1 MIGFTSSQ
9 RYYLSRQAADM
20 RKSYDGLGG
29 VVRQGLG
36 RDPLSG
42 EVFIFLNRRRTM
54 VKLLV
59 WDRSGFVIWG
69 KRLERGTF
77 ELPRCSEAWC
87 FDRAELGGTGAD
99 PRGCIARERPAP
111 EALFAP
117 TSSGVNKGEV
127 FHRFAGV
134 VHRRLAALEKLQK
147 GASLS
152 TCFGALRW

>member
-20 RKSYDGLGG
+20 RKSYDGLCG

-36 RDPLSG
+36 RDPLRG

-59 WDRSGFVIWG
+59 WDRSGFVVWG

-77 ELPRCSEAWC
+77 ELPQSSEA
-87 FDRAELGGTGAD
+87 
-99 PRGCIARERPAP
+99 
-111 EALFAP
+111 
-117 TSSGVNKGEV
+117 
-127 FHRFAGV
+127 
-134 VHRRLAALEKLQK
+134 
-147 GASLS
+147 GASIILS
-152 TCFGALRW
+152 WEELVLILEGVSLRSVRHRKRYSRPQAAA